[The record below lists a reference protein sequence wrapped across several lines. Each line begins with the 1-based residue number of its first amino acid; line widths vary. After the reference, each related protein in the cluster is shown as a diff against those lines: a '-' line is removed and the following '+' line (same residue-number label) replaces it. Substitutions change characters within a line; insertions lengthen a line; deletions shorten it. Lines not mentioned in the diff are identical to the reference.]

1 MEELQNQFETFF
13 NKYEELGDSDL
24 YLLPIPNFMIEK
36 DPVKYGGYKSVGEY
50 KYIKAVETYIQL
62 SKESK
67 EKADLFW
74 EDYELQYKKSTMK
87 KPELFKKPF

>member
-1 MEELQNQFETFF
+1 MADLQQQFEDFF
-13 NKYEELGDSDL
+13 NKYEEMGDSDL

-36 DPVKYGGYKSVGEY
+36 DPVKYGGYKSIKEY
-50 KYIKAVETYIQL
+50 EYIKAVQKYITL

-67 EKADLFW
+67 EEADKFW
-74 EDYELQYKKSTMK
+74 DNYELEFKKAHMK